1 MNNVISE
8 KLIGKNIGP
17 YKLEDALR
25 PGKTGQTFR
34 AVADKT
40 LITVAL
46 KILHPQ
52 GGASAEFQNQFFA
65 ELETLVSLE
74 HNHIARVLNYGEDQ
88 NFHYQVAEFVNDG
101 SLSTWLQR
109 QTRDGARPDLRMAL
123 DFMRQ
128 ASDGLAFA
136 HRKGV
141 VHGEIEPEN
150 ILLQATA
157 GGSYRVK
164 LSDFAIAR
172 LVANASAQASNDDAG
187 PVNSPKYIS
196 PEQCMGKEGDERS
209 DVYSLGVVMYHV
221 FTGLV
226 PFEVRNLGEAANKHV
241 YDQPT
246 PLRDIRPELRPDLEA
261 IVMRC
266 LRKMPVERPSA
277 EEIRDTLQAILDD
290 LFPSLSATRAFDR
303 GERPRVTPVI
313 PPPTGRS
320 DAPRITVVDAQGQV
334 LQTLELTGQP
344 LTIGREVSNTL
355 TLAGDTVSRHHARV
369 EFDGREVLV
378 TDLSS
383 SNGSMLIGSSLEN
396 GRLPKLEPTV
406 WSWLGVLQIGTYW
419 LKLEQPSGA
428 AGANRIA
435 VALERDVLS
444 LIPGQAMNLKVTLAN
459 LGSLVDH
466 LELTVDG
473 VPPHWIVPQD
483 APIQLNPNTQASAT
497 MTILVPRVS
506 ESRAGKYRVIVR
518 AKSTEL
524 EEDAGGA
531 ANALWTVQG
540 FGQSTLAVR
549 PNNLNSKRKA
559 VFNTVIKNEGNIPV
573 RYVVSAEDDSS
584 KLQFKFDETKPK
596 LTFPPGARGVVLK
609 YFRLLTYPITMM
621 ARSAFEAFVG
631 PTMRRATMYARDLQD
646 LTGAEAD
653 PKKRKQYLEPPRP
666 SSEPIDLEPGESA
679 PVQLRAWASW
689 RLVGRP
695 IQRPFVVTADAQEM
709 PETQVLGNV
718 IAASRPKDA
727 IGQMTHFGLIP
738 YWVIWALATILA
750 LVLFLN
756 MRKPT
761 IELALLGNTPNVK
774 QGFTIICSK
783 ADAAVNATIGRK
795 GGMNYQKLGFKNGKC
810 GINSGTNFIEGFAE
824 PKGLEQ
830 PDTYTV
836 VASNR
841 INLFGWGEA
850 KADLTVTPNRPKSL
864 PPSLTVTVLPSGGKA
879 VKGADGQAVFTLQ
892 CQTRNVLKYQLS
904 TASEVKDMDK
914 CNGYAFKLDQSGD
927 VTVTAF
933 GADDATPPS
942 ISRSLKLKVVA
953 AQANV
958 ALTVSPAQIIR
969 GQGQEI
975 TLNWATSNASN
986 IRISGTDNT
995 NFSDLAPAAS
1005 QLIAEPSRAGTYT
1018 YTLTAENDDGF
1029 QKVAR
1034 ATLTVSDPPPPIVAP
1049 PIQRPVPSPVTPP
1062 VAVRP
1067 KPTPRP
1073 PAVQPQS
1080 QAQTPTQPQ
1089 ASAPVVAPP
1098 VPVDPGELWY
1108 MNFGTMRLWNKNDTL
1123 IGDVND
1129 LISSKQ
1135 NQFKLKLERKT
1146 EKLIKYLGPFSAK
1159 NLTLNFRNN
1168 QTTVNGTSLAYGEW
1182 CGAKENVE
1190 FADGCSFAGD
1200 WNVKIVGITP
1210 ANNCQLTLHRVN
1222 ENVYGQ
1228 MCEGESTLLIK
1239 GGSFS
1244 IPKFSD
1250 KQTVISDTVL
1260 DSHNKE
1266 VGSLRM
1272 DISHYDSNQ
1281 FMGQMT
1287 TYNDKVQH
1295 VFCGWRDGN
1304 PIPPGCQ

>member
-17 YKLEDALR
+17 YQLEDALR

-52 GGASAEFQNQFFA
+52 GGPSNEFQNQFFA

-88 NFHYQVAEFVNDG
+88 NFHYQVTEWVNDG

-157 GGSYRVK
+157 GGSYRIK

-196 PEQCMGKEGDERS
+196 PEQCMGLEGDDRS
-209 DVYSLGVVMYHV
+209 DIYSFGVVMYHV

-303 GERPRVTPVI
+303 GERPRVTPII
-313 PPPTGRS
+313 PPPSGRS

-334 LQTLELTGQP
+334 LQVLELSGQP
-344 LTIGREVSNTL
+344 LTIGREVTNTL
-355 TLAGDTVSRHHARV
+355 VLAADTVSRHHARV
-369 EFDGREVLV
+369 EFDGREVLI

-383 SNGSMLIGSSLEN
+383 SNGSMLIGSAIEN

-406 WSWLGVLQIGTYW
+406 WAWLGVLQIGTYW

-444 LIPGQAMNLKVTLAN
+444 LIPGQAMTLKVTLAN
-459 LGSLVDH
+459 LGTLVDH

-483 APIQLNPNTQASAT
+483 APIQLNPNTQASAL

-524 EEDAGGA
+524 EDDAGGA
-531 ANALWTVQG
+531 ANAVWTVQG
-540 FGQSTLAVR
+540 FAQSTLAVR
-549 PNNLNSKRKA
+549 PNNLNAKRKA

-573 RYVVSAEDDSS
+573 RYVISAEDQNT

-596 LTFPPGARGVVLK
+596 LTFPPGAKGVVLK
-609 YFRLLTYPITMM
+609 YFRLFTYPITMLV
-621 ARSAFEAFVG
+621 RSTVEGFLG
-631 PTMRRATMYARDLQD
+631 PTMRRAQRYAQDLQD
-646 LTGAEAD
+646 LTGASNEDNA
-653 PKKRKQYLEPPRP
+653 KKRKQYLEPPRP

-679 PVQLRAWASW
+679 PVKLRVWAAW
-689 RLVGRP
+689 RLIGRP
-695 IQRPFVVTADAQEM
+695 VQRPFVVMADTLEM
-709 PETQVLGNV
+709 PETQVLANV
-718 IAASRPKDA
+718 IRAAVPKEA

-738 YWVIWALATILA
+738 YWVIWAIAIILA

-756 MRKPT
+756 MRKPNV
-761 IELALLGNTPNVK
+761 ELALLGNTPNVK

-783 ADAAVNATIGRK
+783 TDAAVSATIGRK
-795 GGMNYQKLGFKNGKC
+795 GGIKTQKLSFRNGKC
-810 GINSGTNFIEGFAE
+810 GIESGTTFTEGFKE
-824 PKGLEQ
+824 SQGLLE
-830 PDTYTV
+830 PDTYTI
-836 VASNR
+836 VAYNR
-841 INLFGWGEA
+841 WNIFDWG
-850 KADLTVTPNRPKSL
+850 KAQNDLLVTPIRPKSF
-864 PPSLTVTVLPSGGKA
+864 PPSLNVSVGNNVAVRGANGGRFVLKCQARNASSFQMNTPSGTIEMKN
-879 VKGADGQAVFTLQ
+879 Q
-892 CQTRNVLKYQLS
+892 
-904 TASEVKDMDK
+904 
-914 CNGYAFKLDQSGD
+914 CNGFPFTLDQSGD

-933 GADDATPPS
+933 GADDATPPNVTS
-942 ISRSLKLKVVA
+942 SPLKLKVVA
-953 AQANV
+953 PKANV
-958 ALTVSPAQIIR
+958 QLVVSPTQVTK

-975 TLNWATSNASN
+975 TLSWTTINAKN
-986 IRISGTDNT
+986 IRISTPDND
-995 NFSDLAPAAS
+995 NYSDLENSGS
-1005 QLIAEPSRAGTYT
+1005 QPIIEPSKGVGTYT
-1018 YTLTAENDDGF
+1018 YIIKAENDDGF
-1029 QKVAR
+1029 TVTNR
-1034 ATLTVSDPPPPIVAP
+1034 ATLSVVDPPPLVVAP
-1049 PIQRPVPSPVTPP
+1049 PIQRPPPRPTPP
-1062 VAVRP
+1062 VATRP
-1067 KPTPRP
+1067 IPPTPAPRQPPPRQQPPRP
-1073 PAVQPQS
+1073 SPEIPI
-1080 QAQTPTQPQ
+1080 
-1089 ASAPVVAPP
+1089 APP
-1098 VPVDPGELWY
+1098 VTSDPGELWY
-1108 MNFGTMRLWNKNDTL
+1108 MNFGTMRLWSKDNVL
-1123 IGDVND
+1123 VGDVDD

-1146 EKLIKYLGPFSAK
+1146 EKLIKYLGLFSAR
-1159 NLTLNFRNN
+1159 NLTLNFRNSK
-1168 QTTVNGTSLAYGEW
+1168 TTVSGTSLAYGEW
-1182 CGAKENVE
+1182 CGAKENVQ

-1210 ANNCQLTLHRVN
+1210 ANNCKLNLRRVN
-1222 ENVYGQ
+1222 DNVYGQ
-1228 MCEGESTLLIK
+1228 MCDGEGSLLIK

-1250 KQTVISDTVL
+1250 KQTVISDTVV